1 MFRIYPYKM
10 GSASV
15 GKLKTAL
22 DALIIKL
29 ENSSYRYRDGHTI
42 INWGNSR
49 RPSWMTA
56 DVPVLNKPEAVAVAS
71 DKLETLDLLED
82 TGVPT
87 VEFTTD
93 VTIAQDWVD
102 IGNKV
107 FVRHELHGHSGAGI
121 EVVEMRGVN
130 SELVEEMNEI
140 FDEYYNSTNNEN
152 DRTIIEELQR
162 TLDGITP
169 VDIPVVPEAPLYT
182 LGVNNQG
189 EYRVHVLNG
198 EVILYQKKSR
208 RVDENG
214 SVITADVEEADIR
227 NLASN
232 WVYRTG
238 NLNRLERIEQLAI
251 DAIEALGLDF
261 GAVDI
266 IMDNEGVVRVLEVNT
281 APGISNTETAN
292 AYVDAFLGL
301 A

>member
-29 ENSSYRYRDGHTI
+29 ENSSYRYREGHTV

-49 RPSWMTA
+49 RPSWMTE
-56 DVPVLNKPEAVAVAS
+56 DVPVLNRPEAVAIAS
-71 DKLETLDLLED
+71 NKLDTLAQLDNA
-82 TGVPT
+82 GVPHVSYT
-87 VEFTTD
+87 TEVER
-93 VTIAQDWVD
+93 AQDWVEN
-102 IGNKV
+102 GGKV
-107 FVRHELHGHSGAGI
+107 FVRHELHGHSGSGI
-121 EVVEMRGVN
+121 EVIEMEGAN
-130 SELVEEMNEI
+130 AELFDEMNEI
-140 FDEYYNSTNNEN
+140 FDEYYNSTEKEAE
-152 DRTIIEELQR
+152 RSIINQLR
-162 TLDGITP
+162 GILDGVETS
-169 VDIPVVPEAPLYT
+169 DIPMVPDAPLYT

-214 SVITADVEEADIR
+214 EVITAAGEEADIR

-266 IMDNEGVVRVLEVNT
+266 IRNPDGQVFVLEVNT
-281 APGISNTETAN
+281 APGLGNEDSLQ
-292 AYVDAFLGL
+292 AYVDAFNSLV
-301 A
+301 